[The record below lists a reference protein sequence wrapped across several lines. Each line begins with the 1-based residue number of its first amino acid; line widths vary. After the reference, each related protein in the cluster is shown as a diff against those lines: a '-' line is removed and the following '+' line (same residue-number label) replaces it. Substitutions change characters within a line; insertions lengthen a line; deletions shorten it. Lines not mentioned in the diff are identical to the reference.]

1 MKQRFLLS
9 MVSILTLA
17 GCSLQ
22 DNSNESLFE
31 QWKTRN
37 FETDTYL
44 YVPQVI
50 PEELRGY
57 EVSTTYTSQMQN
69 AVIFKHPEIYG
80 WYVFTFLGQEKEN
93 ASLDITVNSGEIE
106 VKIQNLETGKNTKS
120 DIHSLKAGETRH
132 FQLNEYYTTDS
143 ATDDVQILVISP
155 LSEYAILD
163 YKIDL

>member
-1 MKQRFLLS
+1 LKDYPSKKQFYLTIVLPMKQRFLLS

-80 WYVFTFLGQEKEN
+80 
-93 ASLDITVNSGEIE
+93 
-106 VKIQNLETGKNTKS
+106 
-120 DIHSLKAGETRH
+120 
-132 FQLNEYYTTDS
+132 
-143 ATDDVQILVISP
+143 
-155 LSEYAILD
+155 
-163 YKIDL
+163 

>member
-1 MKQRFLLS
+1 
-9 MVSILTLA
+9 
-17 GCSLQ
+17 
-22 DNSNESLFE
+22 
-31 QWKTRN
+31 
-37 FETDTYL
+37 
-44 YVPQVI
+44 
-50 PEELRGY
+50 
-57 EVSTTYTSQMQN
+57 
-69 AVIFKHPEIYG
+69 
-80 WYVFTFLGQEKEN
+80 LGQEKEN